1 MFSTLWNIFF
11 FLLALTIL
19 IFVHEFGH
27 FAAARLCKIKVLRFS
42 IGFGPI
48 LFRRQG
54 KDGCEYALSAIPL
67 GGYVKMLGEN
77 AQEGANNDEQSFQSK
92 SVLQRAL
99 VIGAGPLFNILL
111 AVVLYTFINI
121 SGVNIVKPVVGDVI
135 PSSEA
140 DLAKLNTYDLIKSV
154 DGNAVNSWSD
164 VVISLIPYAGTNAY
178 VNFIVSGNFG
188 ADEERSLNLSMHN
201 LEVNQHQNPL
211 ESLGIRP
218 CNGKIVNV
226 LTYVDPQGAAYK
238 AGIREGDSI
247 VEVNGVKTDSWYRVA
262 DNIAKSSGAV
272 LDLAI
277 KRDGKIY
284 AAQVIPAVRYDKQ
297 QNRNIPF
304 IGVGVG
310 IESIPSLVTNVKYA
324 PIEALI
330 KGLKDTY
337 DMSKLVAI
345 SASKL
350 ISGSISADNISGPI
364 SIAKGAGQS
373 ADIGLIFFISFL
385 AAISVNLGIFNLLPI
400 PVLDGGQLL
409 FLCYEAIMHH
419 PPSARVQYFL
429 TSVGFAILIAL
440 MMFAVLNDI
449 KGL

>member
-1 MFSTLWNIFF
+1 MFSTLWNVFF

-27 FAAARLCKIKVLRFS
+27 FVAARLCKIKVLRFS
-42 IGFGPI
+42 VGFGPI
-48 LFRRQG
+48 LFQRRG

-77 AQEGANNDEQSFQSK
+77 VQEEVNHDKQSFQSK
-92 SVLQRAL
+92 SLLQRGF

-111 AVVLYTFINI
+111 AVILYTFINI
-121 SGVNIVKPVVGDVI
+121 SGVNVIKPVVGDVI

-140 DLAKLNTYDLIKSV
+140 DLATLKNYDLIKSV
-154 DGNAVNSWSD
+154 AGKEVNSWSD
-164 VVISLIPYAGTNAY
+164 VVINLIPYAGTNDH
-178 VNFIVSGNFG
+178 VNFTVSGNIG
-188 ADEERSLNLSMHN
+188 ADEDRILNLSMQS
-201 LEVNQHQNPL
+201 LEVNQHQSPL

-218 CNGKIVNV
+218 CNGKIANV
-226 LTYVDPQGAAYK
+226 LTYVDPNGAAYK
-238 AGIREGDSI
+238 AGIRQGDSI

-262 DNIAKSSGAV
+262 DNIAKSSGEV
-272 LDLAI
+272 LNLAI
-277 KRDGKIY
+277 KRSGKIY
-284 AAQVIPAVRYDKQ
+284 AAQVTPIMRYDKRQ
-297 QNRNIPF
+297 AKSVPF

-310 IESIPSLVTNVKYA
+310 VESIPNLVTNVKYS
-324 PIEALI
+324 PVEAFFKALN
-330 KGLKDTY
+330 DTY
-337 DMSKLVAI
+337 DMSKLVAV

-350 ISGSISADNISGPI
+350 ISGSISADNLSGPI

-385 AAISVNLGIFNLLPI
+385 ATISVNLGIFNLLPI

-419 PPSARVQYFL
+419 PPSPRVQYFL
-429 TSVGFAILIAL
+429 TSIGFAILIAL
-440 MMFAVLNDI
+440 MMFAVFNDI

>member
-154 DGNAVNSWSD
+154 DGNAVTSWSD
-164 VVISLIPYAGTNAY
+164 GVISLIPYAGTNAY

-226 LTYVDPQGAAYK
+226 LTYVDPQGAA
-238 AGIREGDSI
+238 
-247 VEVNGVKTDSWYRVA
+247 
-262 DNIAKSSGAV
+262 
-272 LDLAI
+272 
-277 KRDGKIY
+277 
-284 AAQVIPAVRYDKQ
+284 
-297 QNRNIPF
+297 
-304 IGVGVG
+304 
-310 IESIPSLVTNVKYA
+310 
-324 PIEALI
+324 
-330 KGLKDTY
+330 
-337 DMSKLVAI
+337 
-345 SASKL
+345 
-350 ISGSISADNISGPI
+350 
-364 SIAKGAGQS
+364 
-373 ADIGLIFFISFL
+373 
-385 AAISVNLGIFNLLPI
+385 
-400 PVLDGGQLL
+400 
-409 FLCYEAIMHH
+409 
-419 PPSARVQYFL
+419 
-429 TSVGFAILIAL
+429 
-440 MMFAVLNDI
+440 
-449 KGL
+449 